1 MSAMDVVAAAR
12 GSNNENS
19 DDSIREGNTDHPRPR
34 PRPGP
39 LVGFGSMAGDA
50 PSGTTPGAITATAAP
65 IFSFQNT
72 RTPTG
77 ATTFG
82 HLGPTSRLQSGH
94 QSISSSLKLQQ
105 QLQQLEQQQHVRQQQ
120 APPTP
125 QLRLTRPTTSAVVP
139 IPHLQAFERS
149 FVCRGCNK
157 KLFSLGNVLIL
168 EGEKGGERR
177 GGQQAQGDED
187 ADEVEQQLEE
197 EEEDE
202 VALLLDMAGG
212 GGEGGGEGKQ
222 DDVSLEKSQTYA
234 QTPNSHS
241 RNESSVSSLPSL
253 DILQLEEGSGSGHQ
267 QQTHTH
273 TRPTRLPSPLHN
285 QQSVVVAPSPPRAPH
300 HHPLLRSGDGAINSE
315 NGSAAVGGA
324 AAAAVAAGSG
334 STGPHAT
341 AAPKALPQQH
351 QEKGTLH
358 HFLPSPRQSMPRQ
371 HLRPSHPSFSGSVAS
386 AVSTP
391 RSCGSRVYRP
401 ASSEQRGWLACMRAL
416 EEVGGGGERALRTIE
431 KDVAACYKI
440 RCLEKKWIPVEP
452 LLSWMGE
459 KVVQENSGL
468 LSCPQCKNEVGR
480 WDWNIDIVG
489 GAAAVSVE
497 GGGGREEEEKA
508 QQKTTPLPFF
518 GIDRNTVKV
527 APSKIGQDP
536 IIGSSSGI
544 GMTLSLSDVRLSR
557 HNSICSDLSG
567 ISSPPGM
574 LTPRGEGIYIA

>member
-1 MSAMDVVAAAR
+1 
-12 GSNNENS
+12 
-19 DDSIREGNTDHPRPR
+19 
-34 PRPGP
+34 
-39 LVGFGSMAGDA
+39 
-50 PSGTTPGAITATAAP
+50 
-65 IFSFQNT
+65 
-72 RTPTG
+72 
-77 ATTFG
+77 
-82 HLGPTSRLQSGH
+82 
-94 QSISSSLKLQQ
+94 
-105 QLQQLEQQQHVRQQQ
+105 
-120 APPTP
+120 
-125 QLRLTRPTTSAVVP
+125 
-139 IPHLQAFERS
+139 
-149 FVCRGCNK
+149 
-157 KLFSLGNVLIL
+157 VLIL
-168 EGEKGGERR
+168 EGEKGVGGR
-177 GGQQAQGDED
+177 GGHQAQGPED
-187 ADEVEQQLEE
+187 ADEVEQQLEEE

-212 GGEGGGEGKQ
+212 GGGGGGGEGKQ

-267 QQTHTH
+267 QQVHTH

-285 QQSVVVAPSPPRAPH
+285 QHGVVAAPNPPRAPH
-300 HHPLLRSGDGAINSE
+300 HHALLRSGDGAINSE
-315 NGSAAVGGA
+315 SDNAALGCGGG
-324 AAAAVAAGSG
+324 AAVAAARSG
-334 STGPHAT
+334 STGPDAT
-341 AAPKALPQQH
+341 AAASTPTTTPRALPQQH

-358 HFLPSPRQSMPRQ
+358 HFLPSPRQQPMPRQ

-401 ASSEQRGWLACMRAL
+401 ASSEQKGWLACMRAL

-440 RCLEKKWIPVEP
+440 RCWEKKWIPVEP

-480 WDWNIDIVG
+480 WDWNIDIG
-489 GAAAVSVE
+489 GGAAAAVSVKE
-497 GGGGREEEEKA
+497 GGGVAGEEEKV
-508 QQKTTPLPFF
+508 QQKTTSLPFF
-518 GIDRNTVKV
+518 GIDRNKVKV
-527 APSKIGQDP
+527 APSKIGQDM
-536 IIGSSSGI
+536 IGSSSGI

-574 LTPRGEGIYIA
+574 LTPRGEGIYIT